1 MKKMTSPIA
10 NRELPPMLSK
20 GSLQRRR
27 ASTYVNM
34 PVWTV
39 TVRVKVK
46 KIHRHRDRQELASN
60 DFWDSV
66 ISSDEASSPFILSLS
81 SSRHL
86 ITSNNGHYSQAL
98 WQAPPLSSRP
108 RQRPT
113 KTRQAQANEVRVCER
128 RLWSPR
134 YERSTMF
141 RPLII
146 NEELWL
152 LYILKIEF
160 EFIPRETVAKK
171 AIIPA
176 SQLLLDKSRMR

>member
-10 NRELPPMLSK
+10 NRELPPMPSK

-46 KIHRHRDRQELASN
+46 KIHRYRDRQELASN

-66 ISSDEASSPFILSLS
+66 IGSDEASSPFILSLS

-86 ITSNNGHYSQAL
+86 ITSNNGHYTHKRYDKHHRYHYVRDDGRQKPDQRRQMEFGFASEDFGL
-98 WQAPPLSSRP
+98 HDTNGRPCSAP
-108 RQRPT
+108 
-113 KTRQAQANEVRVCER
+113 
-128 RLWSPR
+128 WS
-134 YERSTMF
+134 
-141 RPLII
+141 
-146 NEELWL
+146 
-152 LYILKIEF
+152 
-160 EFIPRETVAKK
+160 
-171 AIIPA
+171 
-176 SQLLLDKSRMR
+176 